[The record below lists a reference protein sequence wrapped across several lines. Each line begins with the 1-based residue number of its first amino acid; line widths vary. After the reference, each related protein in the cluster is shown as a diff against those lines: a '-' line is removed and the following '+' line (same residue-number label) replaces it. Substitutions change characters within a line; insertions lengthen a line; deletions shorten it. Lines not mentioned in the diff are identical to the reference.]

1 MFKFIEGKTHNH
13 LDLPYAERV
22 FIYLPFEHSED
33 KGDQVSGNTLQQIKI
48 SQGYYYGL
56 DGMQDPSGKSFWS

>member
-33 KGDQVSGNTLQQIKI
+33 KGDQVSGNTVQQIKI
-48 SQGYYYGL
+48 S
-56 DGMQDPSGKSFWS
+56 